1 MLLFKLTPFKI
12 EPMKLA
18 INKYLNKTTVCMA
31 TLALFS
37 CGGSTTEKTETKAEE
52 KPGTE
57 NTTTV
62 TLSDAQIKTAGIDTG
77 HAGNRPVAST
87 LKVTGAIDV
96 PPQNMVSISFPMGG
110 YLKSS
115 RLLPGMHVSRGETIA
130 MMEDQQFIQLQ
141 QDFLTAKA
149 NLKFSQKDFERQRD
163 LNASKANSDKV
174 FQQAQADYESQKI
187 LLSSLSEKLRL
198 IGMNPA
204 KVTDGSITRSAA
216 VRSPIDGYVSKVNVN
231 IGKYV
236 NPSDVLFEIVDP
248 RDIHLAL
255 DVFEKDVNQLHEG
268 QKVIAYTNSNPDT
281 KFNCTI
287 VLIGKDLTDQRKTEV
302 HCHFEHYDKNLL
314 PGTFMNA
321 EIEVTSGNALT
332 LPEDAIVSFENKSYA
347 FKVKGKNAYE
357 MVEVKPGVARDG
369 YVELLANSS
378 ELRSQ
383 TFVTKGAYSLLMK
396 MKNTGEDE

>member
-1 MLLFKLTPFKI
+1 MS
-12 EPMKLA
+12 A
-18 INKYLNKTTVCMA
+18 ITLA
-31 TLALFS
+31 TLSLFS
-37 CGGSTTEKTETKAEE
+37 CGGSTADKPETKTAE
-52 KPGTE
+52 KPAAV
-57 NTTTV
+57 NSMAV
-62 TLSDAQIKTAGIDTG
+62 TLTDPQVKTAGIDTG
-77 HAGNRPVAST
+77 HTVTRAVATT

-115 RLLPGMHVSRGETIA
+115 QLLPGMHVSRGETIA
-130 MMEDQQFIQLQ
+130 LMEDQQFIQLQ
-141 QDFLTAKA
+141 QDYLTAKA
-149 NLKFSQKDFERQRD
+149 KLNYAQKDFERQRD
-163 LNASKANSDKV
+163 LNQSKANSDKV
-174 FQQAQADYESQKI
+174 YQQAQADYESQKI
-187 LLSSLSEKLRL
+187 MVSSLAEKLRL

-204 KVTDGSITRSAA
+204 KMTDGNITRSAA

-255 DVFEKDVNQLHEG
+255 DVFEKDVTLLHQG
-268 QKVIAYTNSNPDT
+268 QKVIAYTNSNPD
-281 KFNCTI
+281 KKYICKI

-302 HCHFEHYDKNLL
+302 HCHFEQYDKNLL

-321 EIEVTSGNALT
+321 GIEVTANNALT
-332 LPEDAIVSFENKSYA
+332 LPEDAIVNYENKSYA
-347 FKVKGKNAYE
+347 FKVTGKNAYE
-357 MVEVKPGVARDG
+357 MIAVKPGVTKDG
-369 YVELLANSS
+369 YVELAASGT
-378 ELRSQ
+378 ELRNI

>member
-1 MLLFKLTPFKI
+1 
-12 EPMKLA
+12 MKSNKQLYIQKAVIILAALA
-18 INKYLNKTTVCMA
+18 I
-31 TLALFS
+31 FS
-37 CGGSTTEKTETKAEE
+37 CGNSKKKEDTKAEE
-52 KPGTE
+52 KPKVE

-62 TLSDAQIKTAGIDTG
+62 TLTDAQIKTAGIDTG
-77 HAGNRPVAST
+77 HAGDRQVAST

-115 RLLPGMHVSRGETIA
+115 KLLPGMHVSRGETIA
-130 MMEDQQFIQLQ
+130 IMEDQQFIQLQ
-141 QDFLTAKA
+141 QDYLTAKA
-149 NLKFSQKDFERQRD
+149 KLNFSQRDFERQRD
-163 LNASKANSDKV
+163 LNASKANSDKT
-174 FQQAQADYESQKI
+174 FQLAQADFESQKVMVSA
-187 LLSSLSEKLRL
+187 LAEKLRL
-198 IGMNPA
+198 IGMNPS
-204 KVTDGSITRSAA
+204 KVTDGSITRSASI
-216 VRSPIDGYVSKVNVN
+216 RSPIDGYVSKVNVN

-255 DVFEKDVNQLHEG
+255 DVFEKDVNLLHEG
-268 QKVIAYTNSNPDT
+268 QTVLAYTNSNPG
-281 KFNCTI
+281 KKYECKI
-287 VLIGKDLTDQRKTEV
+287 VLIGRDLTDQRKTEV
-302 HCHFEHYDKNLL
+302 HCHFELYDKNLL

-321 EIEVTSGNALT
+321 EIEVTANNALT
-332 LPEDAIVSFENKSYA
+332 LPEDAIVNFESKSYA
-347 FKVKGKNAYE
+347 FKVKGKNTYE
-357 MVEVKPGVARDG
+357 IVEVKPGIAKDG

>member
-1 MLLFKLTPFKI
+1 
-12 EPMKLA
+12 MKPA
-18 INKYLNKTTVCMA
+18 TKTYLYKTTA
-31 TLALFS
+31 LIAALALFS
-37 CGGSTTEKTETKAEE
+37 CGGKTVDKTATKTMEKPKTE
-52 KPGTE
+52 
-57 NTTTV
+57 NMTTV
-62 TLSDAQIKTAGIDTG
+62 TLTDAQIKTAGIDTG
-77 HAGNRPVAST
+77 HAGNRPVATS

-115 RLLPGMHVSRGETIA
+115 KLLPGMHVSRGETIA

-149 NLKFSQKDFERQRD
+149 KLNFAQKDFERQRD
-163 LNASKANSDKV
+163 LNVSKANSDKI

-187 LLSSLSEKLRL
+187 MVSSLAEKLRL

-204 KVTDGSITRSAA
+204 KVTDGTITRSAA
-216 VRSPIDGYVSKVNVN
+216 IHSPIDGFVSKVNVN

-255 DVFEKDVNQLHEG
+255 DVFEKDVTLLHQG
-268 QKVIAYTNSNPDT
+268 QTVMAYTNSNPE
-281 KFNCTI
+281 KKYRCKI
-287 VLIGKDLTDQRKTEV
+287 VLIGKDLTDQRKTVV
-302 HCHFEHYDKNLL
+302 HCHFKQYDKDLL

-321 EIEVTSGNALT
+321 EIEINANRPLT
-332 LPEDAIVSFENKSYA
+332 LPEDAIVNYENKSYA

-357 MVEVKPGVARDG
+357 IVEIKPGIAKDG

-378 ELRSQ
+378 ELRNQ
-383 TFVTKGAYSLLMK
+383 TFVIKGAYSLLMK

>member
-1 MLLFKLTPFKI
+1 
-12 EPMKLA
+12 MKFT
-18 INKYLNKTTVCMA
+18 IKTYIQTTTVILIA
-31 TLALFS
+31 VTFFS
-37 CGGSTTEKTETKAEE
+37 CGNQPDKTETQTAETPA
-52 KPGTE
+52 KP
-57 NTTTV
+57 NSTTV
-62 TLSDAQIKTAGIDTG
+62 TLTDAQLKTAGIDTG
-77 HAGNRPVAST
+77 HAANRPVATT

-115 RLLPGMHVSRGETIA
+115 QLLPGMHVSRGETIA
-130 MMEDQQFIQLQ
+130 LMEDQQFIQLQ
-141 QDFLTAKA
+141 QDYLTAKTKLNYA
-149 NLKFSQKDFERQRD
+149 QKDFERQRD
-163 LNASKANSDKV
+163 LNQSKANSDKV
-174 FQQAQADYESQKI
+174 FQQAQSDYESQKI
-187 LLSSLSEKLRL
+187 LVRALAEKLRL
-198 IGMNPA
+198 IGLNPA
-204 KVTDGSITRSAA
+204 KVTDGNITRSAA

-255 DVFEKDVNQLHEG
+255 DVFEKDVPLLHSG
-268 QKVIAYTNSNPDT
+268 QKVIAYTNSSPD
-281 KFNCTI
+281 KKYICEI

-302 HCHFEHYDKNLL
+302 HCHFEQYDKNLL

-321 EIEVTSGNALT
+321 EIEVTANNALT
-332 LPEDAIVSFENKSYA
+332 LPEEAIVNYENKSYA
-347 FKVKGKNAYE
+347 FKVKGKNSFE
-357 MVEVKPGVARDG
+357 MMEVKTGITKAG
-369 YVELLANSS
+369 FVELTATGA

>member
-1 MLLFKLTPFKI
+1 MNSTIKTYIHQSAIML
-12 EPMKLA
+12 A
-18 INKYLNKTTVCMA
+18 A
-31 TLALFS
+31 LALFS
-37 CGGSTTEKTETKAEE
+37 CGNQPDKTETKTAE
-52 KPGTE
+52 KPATV
-57 NTTTV
+57 NSTTV
-62 TLSDAQIKTAGIDTG
+62 TLTDAQLKTAGIDTG
-77 HAGNRPVAST
+77 HAANRPVATT

-115 RLLPGMHVSRGETIA
+115 KLLPGMHIRRGETIA

-141 QDFLTAKA
+141 QDYLTAKTKLTYA
-149 NLKFSQKDFERQRD
+149 QKDFERQRD
-163 LNASKANSDKV
+163 LNQSKANSDKV

-187 LLSSLSEKLRL
+187 MVSSLSEKLKL

-204 KVTDGSITRSAA
+204 KVTDGNITRSAA
-216 VRSPIDGYVSKVNVN
+216 VYSPIDGYVSKVNVN

-236 NPSDVLFEIVDP
+236 NPTDVLFEIVDP

-255 DVFEKDVNQLHEG
+255 DVFEKDVNLLHSG
-268 QKVIAYTNSNPDT
+268 QKVIAYTNSNPD
-281 KFNCTI
+281 KKYNCKI

-302 HCHFEHYDKNLL
+302 HCHFEQYDKNLL

-321 EIEVTSGNALT
+321 EIEVTANNALT
-332 LPEDAIVSFENKSYA
+332 LPEDAIVNYENKSYV
-347 FKVKGKNAYE
+347 FKVKAKNAYE
-357 MVEVKPGVARDG
+357 MIEVKPGVTKDG
-369 YVELLANSS
+369 YVELAAGNTEFKNL
-378 ELRSQ
+378 